1 MDVNLA
7 YALQSFLLPIFICV
21 VLPVSIVLMLL
32 VYRNKALTRKA
43 EIMKLAIEKG
53 LDADACRV
61 ITGMDG
67 NSGKKPKSKAQ
78 YYLERLVVGIVLF
91 LIGIAVVT
99 VACICDYALSG
110 VLWLS
115 YLCGAVLGI
124 VGIGNIVMY
133 IAARKMG
140 IYDKKQSGS
149 DE

>member
-7 YALQSFLLPIFICV
+7 FALQSVLLPICICV

-61 ITGMDG
+61 ITGMDV